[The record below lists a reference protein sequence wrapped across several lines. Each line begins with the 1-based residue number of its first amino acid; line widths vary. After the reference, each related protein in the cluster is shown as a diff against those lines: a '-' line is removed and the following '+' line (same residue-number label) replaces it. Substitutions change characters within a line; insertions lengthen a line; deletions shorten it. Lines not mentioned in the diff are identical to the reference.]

1 MIAIV
6 VAMARNNAIGKDNQ
20 LLWHITEDLKFFKSL
35 TQGGTV
41 IMGRKTY
48 ESIGRPLP
56 NRRNIVVSR
65 SVNQLDDRVELY
77 RSLEEALAAAES
89 DEKVFIIGGGEI
101 YRQSLSIVDTLYI
114 THVDYPYEADTF
126 FPEVNYGEW
135 NEVERVDHE
144 RGVAFEHPFS
154 FITYKKVRVS
164 K

>member
-6 VAMARNNAIGKDNQ
+6 VAMAHNNAIGKDNQ

-65 SVNQLDDRVELY
+65 SVNHLDDRVELY
-77 RSLEEALAAAES
+77 HSLEEAIAAASS
-89 DEKVFIIGGGEI
+89 DERVFIIGGGEI
-101 YRQSLSIVDTLYI
+101 YRQSLSMADTLYI
-114 THVDYPYEADTF
+114 THVDYNYEADTF

-135 NEVERVDHE
+135 EVVERVDHE
-144 RGVAFEHPFS
+144 RGIVFENPFS
-154 FITYKKVRVS
+154 FITYKKR
-164 K
+164 